1 MSNWTP
7 APPPEGEQQ
16 GFFRGQRGFSPPQP
30 PPYSPPNQPGTDPD
44 DQEGFFTPARK
55 MGPQAQPQQAPQN
68 SVPPPYQGPLE
79 GPSDPFA
86 QFPQA
91 PLTLGGTGQHIPPGS
106 PAPHGPDQ
114 LPERIPYQAPPRRQ
128 VMLWLYISL
137 ALLVVVLGVMGVTQL
152 LNNEAPRT
160 AVVTLSTQG
169 STYAGNAVVVR
180 DEVVYM
186 QEGVSDIIYIAQE
199 NASVN
204 RGDPVCTVFTTGF
217 SSREL
222 NTLQSYRQQIKEYLM
237 ILQGQ
242 SDTPDMRLQLLETT
256 IFDRAVETRALVQ
269 GAHGNLLNQEALL
282 AEAIASRYSY
292 LRQKYPDDTKLTR
305 LYDNEVNQM
314 QRIQTWTK
322 QYSAGDN
329 GIVSFYTDGFENAL
343 NLSNYAQYTP
353 QEVRRM
359 YQGQV
364 PATFERPKNAMDIYR
379 LVRPYAWS
387 VLMLAEDLSWN
398 PVVGENYQMMIESFD
413 NTTVSAK
420 VDSVTRSG
428 GDLLVRLTV
437 SSPVDPVLNIR
448 SCHVQLSSSIITYA
462 VPVNALM
469 NKEGLIGV
477 VVSFREGQFI
487 VPVVVVSQDASQAF
501 VVPVNPGHLYEGLSV
516 QLFNQ

>member
-1 MSNWTP
+1 MSDWTP
-7 APPPEGEQQ
+7 TPPPGDEQQ
-16 GFFRGQRGFSPPQP
+16 DFFQGQRGFTPPQP
-30 PPYSPPNQPGTDPD
+30 PPYMPPNQPDEQPD

-55 MGPQAQPQQAPQN
+55 MGPAGQPQQPQHAA
-68 SVPPPYQGPLE
+68 VPPPYQGPL
-79 GPSDPFA
+79 DPFA

-91 PLTLGGTGQHIPPGS
+91 PLTPGGTGQHIPPGS
-106 PAPHGPDQ
+106 PPTQGMGPDQ
-114 LPERIPYQAPPRRQ
+114 MPERIPYQAPPRKR
-128 VMLWLYISL
+128 VMIWLYISL

-180 DEVVYM
+180 DEMVYM
-186 QEGVSDIIYIAQE
+186 QEGVSDIVYIAQE

-217 SSREL
+217 SGREL
-222 NTLQSYRQQIKEYLM
+222 NTLQSYRDQIKEYLK
-237 ILQGQ
+237 ILQEQ

-269 GAHGNLLNQEALL
+269 GAHGNLLNQESLL
-282 AEAIASRYSY
+282 AEAIESRYTY

-305 LYDNEVNQM
+305 LYDNEVNQV

-322 QYSAGDN
+322 QYAAADN

-364 PATFERPKNAMDIYR
+364 PSTYERPNNSMDIYR
-379 LVRPYAWS
+379 LVRPFAWS

-448 SCHVQLSSSIITYA
+448 SCHVQLSTSIITYA
-462 VPVNALM
+462 VPVNALV
-469 NKEGLIGV
+469 NKDGLIGV